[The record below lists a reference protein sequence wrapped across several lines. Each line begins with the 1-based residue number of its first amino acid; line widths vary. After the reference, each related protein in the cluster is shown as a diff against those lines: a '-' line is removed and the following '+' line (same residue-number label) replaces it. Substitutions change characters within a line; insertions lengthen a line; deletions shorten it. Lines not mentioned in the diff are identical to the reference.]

1 MMRRAC
7 RVTPS
12 ASACRGRIGRA
23 QIDLPALCP
32 GRRPFTP
39 LPFVNGHKS
48 GPTPR
53 RPPERKTW
61 LLLSPA
67 LKYGCLAPDVP
78 VNWRSALR
86 QFPLRH
92 PRPASQNRTRR
103 RVKGAARCA
112 IGAHRRKRLD
122 HKSLRGLV
130 LRRLRFARRSIACG
144 PPQFARLTALPQRYE
159 KYGCHSVS
167 SVFACRSTQLL
178 PLRQK
183 WRGLTKNR
191 YQAGI
196 RLIAN
201 NCCQRLY

>member
-92 PRPASQNRTRR
+92 PRPASRNRTRR

-112 IGAHRRKRLD
+112 IGVHRRKRIDLSPY
-122 HKSLRGLV
+122 KGWCCEAAGSRGRAGSRVGRRNSRGLPPY
-130 LRRLRFARRSIACG
+130 RSGTKSMGVIPFLPFSLVDQHSYYRCG
-144 PPQFARLTALPQRYE
+144 
-159 KYGCHSVS
+159 KSG
-167 SVFACRSTQLL
+167 
-178 PLRQK
+178 
-183 WRGLTKNR
+183 G
-191 YQAGI
+191 G
-196 RLIAN
+196 
-201 NCCQRLY
+201 

>member
-1 MMRRAC
+1 MPETGVINLAKCNPDCFR
-7 RVTPS
+7 PS
-12 ASACRGRIGRA
+12 GGAVRIGRVST
-23 QIDLPALCP
+23 CP
-32 GRRPFTP
+32 P
-39 LPFVNGHKS
+39 
-48 GPTPR
+48 
-53 RPPERKTW
+53 
-61 LLLSPA
+61 
-67 LKYGCLAPDVP
+67 P

>member
-1 MMRRAC
+1 MRAPLFLAGLFLMMRRAC

-78 VNWRSALR
+78 VNWRRALR
-86 QFPLRH
+86 QRPFRSPH
-92 PRPASQNRTRR
+92 P
-103 RVKGAARCA
+103 
-112 IGAHRRKRLD
+112 IGVHRRKRIDLSPY
-122 HKSLRGLV
+122 KGWCCEAAGSRGRAGSRVGRRNSRGLPPY
-130 LRRLRFARRSIACG
+130 RSGTKSMGVI
-144 PPQFARLTALPQRYE
+144 PFSLVDQP
-159 KYGCHSVS
+159 S
-167 SVFACRSTQLL
+167 LL
-178 PLRQK
+178 PLRKK
-183 WRGLTKNR
+183 WQGLTKNR
-191 YQAGI
+191 
-196 RLIAN
+196 
-201 NCCQRLY
+201 